1 VDCINLNFDGVE
13 MSNLGLVGV
22 EGILKSDEGTILYAF
37 YKFIGITNNNQVKV
51 EVTTKRLKLCLSN
64 GFQNIKLHKD

>member
-22 EGILKSDEGTILYAF
+22 EGILKSEEGKILYAF
-37 YKFIGITNNNQVKV
+37 YKFIGITTNNQAKV
-51 EVTTKRLKLCLSN
+51 EVATKRIKLFLSN

>member
-1 VDCINLNFDGVE
+1 

-37 YKFIGITNNNQVKV
+37 YKFIGIINNNQVKV
-51 EVTTKRLKLCLSN
+51 EVATKGSN
-64 GFQNIKLHKD
+64 CALVMVSKILNCTRIES